1 MRGSARTRQLLTRVN
16 ALVVLA
22 MIVMPVGQPMPAV
35 PDVDTLQA
43 PASTLQIQAS
53 NLFGTFIE
61 DDIEVEHHDFTIEHQ
76 ISPQDTV
83 SSTAQLI
90 SFLWTERLH
99 RPPIA

>member
-1 MRGSARTRQLLTRVN
+1 MRGAPLTRRLLTRVN

-43 PASTLQIQAS
+43 PASTLQVQAS
-53 NLFGTFIE
+53 NLFGTFTE
-61 DDIEVEHHDFTIEHQ
+61 DDLEVEHHDFTIEHQ
-76 ISPQDTV
+76 LSPEGPV